1 MSTKPNGRQRSRLS
15 DVAKL
20 AGVSLGSASRAMSH
34 PDAVKPKTLNA
45 VRAAAAALH
54 YIPDESGRALASRR
68 TLSIGVVLPTINNPI
83 FGAFVHRLQKELAAK
98 GYSLFV
104 LAHEYDRAAETMFIE
119 RLVRRRADGIVLIGS
134 DQEAEAQNI
143 LKRAGIPS
151 VVAWSVN
158 EPPHDTDIGFSNLAA
173 MTKIVAHLAELGHRR
188 IAMLSG
194 APEKNERAAA
204 RIASLQEAAAHY
216 GISVSWIH
224 AVPLHIAGGQEGF
237 AHWQAAA
244 DGATALVCSTDTI
257 AAGVLHAA
265 ALVGVAIPAQ
275 LSVTGFDDI
284 DISAILTPAL
294 TTVRTPVAEM
304 ATVAAAILLAT
315 LGDGTSPAPVEL
327 PVELV
332 VRASTGPAPA
342 VSDQA

>member
-1 MSTKPNGRQRSRLS
+1 MKPNGHSRPRLA

-34 PDAVKPKTLNA
+34 PDAVKPKTLAA
-45 VRAAAAALH
+45 VRAAAEALQ

-83 FGAFVHRLQKELAAK
+83 FAAFVHHLQKELAAK
-98 GYSLFV
+98 GYTLFV
-104 LAHEYDRAAETMFIE
+104 LAHEYDRAAETMYIE

-143 LKRAGIPS
+143 LKRAGIPT
-151 VVAWSVN
+151 VVTWSVQAQ
-158 EPPHDTDIGFSNLAA
+158 PRATDIGFSNLDA
-173 MTKIVAHLAELGHRR
+173 MTMIVEHLAKLGHRR

-194 APEKNERAAA
+194 APDSNERAAA
-204 RIASLQEAAAHY
+204 RIASLREAATRHY
-216 GISVSWIH
+216 MTVSSVH
-224 AVPLHIAGGQEGF
+224 HVPLHIAGGQEGF
-237 AHWQAAA
+237 ARWQQAS
-244 DGATALVCSTDTI
+244 DGATALVCATDTI

-265 ALVGVAIPAQ
+265 ALAGVAVPAQ

-294 TTVRTPVAEM
+294 TTVRTPVVEM
-304 ATVAAAILLAT
+304 ARVAAASLLAT
-315 LGDGTSPAPVEL
+315 LQGEPMPAHPSL

-332 VRASTGPAPA
+332 VRASTGPAP
-342 VSDQA
+342 V